1 MAKLRPSKGASG
13 ERVIAVSAG
22 PRRRRVLLGGG
33 IAGIAALAAL
43 AVFVS
48 APPGLAISL
57 WGGGAIRTATDT
69 AMATGPVLRAQSPAE
84 VKIGAPAPDIA
95 FTTIEGTRHQLS
107 EFRGRPVMLWFFATW
122 CPTCLVGTRAMAENF
137 DLVKETG
144 IQIVQLRLYN
154 NLGFR
159 GASVE
164 EVATQYAG
172 DAYPSSRWL
181 WGEASQIA
189 SFTYDPRGYPDVYFL
204 IDDEGI
210 VQDAD
215 AAPQVTLDKILAFAR
230 GGS

>member
-1 MAKLRPSKGASG
+1 MAKPRRSQDASG
-13 ERVIAVSAG
+13 ERMIAGSAR
-22 PRRRRVLLGGG
+22 PRPRWVLAGGNL
-33 IAGIAALAAL
+33 AGIAALAAL
-43 AVFVS
+43 AVLVS
-48 APPGLAISL
+48 VPPGWTTAFQ
-57 WGGGAIRTATDT
+57 GGEAIRTAADT

-84 VKIGAPAPDIA
+84 VKVGAPAPDIV

-122 CPTCLVGTRAMAENF
+122 CPTCLVGTKVMAENF
-137 DLVKETG
+137 DSVKETG

-159 GASVE
+159 GPSVE
-164 EVATQYAG
+164 DVATRYAG

-181 WGEASQIA
+181 WGEASRIA

-210 VQDAD
+210 VRDAD
-215 AAPQVTLDKILAFAR
+215 TAPHVTLDKILAFAR
-230 GGS
+230 GAS